1 MKRWGFYIAAM
12 FLTVSCTEK
21 GQSGVGGIQVDFEA
35 PAPVWKVE
43 KIVPLE
49 TRKETMYN
57 SFFRIRATDR
67 HIFVQDDQKVL
78 VFDTAGHYLSK
89 IEHVGRGPREYIRMS
104 NFWVTGDEVYICDRA
119 IDKVLVYSL
128 NDDFIRSIPVD
139 FRADAI
145 AVFDQFLA
153 FKDAYNQQGTL
164 VVTDKNGKRVYET
177 VSPILA
183 KTTVSIPAIFPFTE
197 AGGQIYYFPDYS
209 SSIYTVGSDTSDVK
223 EIPFDF
229 GVHTL
234 TPEIVSTL
242 TGQNFSEVFDEKELV
257 NFPSF
262 YPTRQW
268 WGMVFSIRENKYSWY
283 YNTESKRQYLLSYES
298 FRGFKP
304 IACATEDCFVA
315 SVEAPVFLEDD
326 RFAAYRDKVSVSEED
341 NAVLIFYT
349 VE

>member
-1 MKRWGFYIAAM
+1 MAAA
-12 FLTVSCTEK
+12 FLSVSCAEK
-21 GQSGVGGIQVDFEA
+21 GQSGAGGIQVDFEA
-35 PAPVWKVE
+35 SAPAWKVE
-43 KIVPLE
+43 KIVSLE
-49 TRKETMYN
+49 TRKETLYN
-57 SFFRIRATDR
+57 RSFRVRATDR

-78 VFDTAGHYLSK
+78 VFDTAGNYLSK
-89 IEHVGRGPREYIRMS
+89 IEHVGHGPREYTRMS

-139 FRADAI
+139 FRAEAI
-145 AVFDQFLA
+145 VVADQIMA
-153 FKDAYNQQGTL
+153 FQDAYNRNGTL
-164 VVTDKNGKRVYET
+164 IVTDRDGRKLYET

-183 KTTVSIPAIFPFTE
+183 KTTVSIPAIYPFTE
-197 AGGQIYYFPDYS
+197 AGGQIYYFPDFS
-209 SSIYTVGSDTSDVK
+209 SSIYTVGADTSGVK

-229 GVHTL
+229 GAHTL

-242 TGQNFSEVFDEKELV
+242 TSRNFSEIFDENELV

-268 WGMVFSIRENKYSWY
+268 WGMVFFVGDKEYTWY
-283 YNTESKRQYLLSYES
+283 YDRKTQRQYISAAE
-298 FRGFKP
+298 GKQAVKP

-326 RFAAYRDKVSVSEED
+326 RFAAYRDKVSVSEDD